1 MNKRLQNKTAKLAE
15 KGIKKIEESVQ
26 PNPQEKDA
34 LLKIIKTSP
43 SHKERLV
50 NAIMN
55 SLKKQ
60 VREAAG
66 FEPKR

>member
-1 MNKRLQNKTAKLAE
+1 MNKRQQNKTAKLAE
-15 KGIKKIEESVQ
+15 EGIKKIEESVQ

-34 LLKIIKTSP
+34 ILKIIKTSP